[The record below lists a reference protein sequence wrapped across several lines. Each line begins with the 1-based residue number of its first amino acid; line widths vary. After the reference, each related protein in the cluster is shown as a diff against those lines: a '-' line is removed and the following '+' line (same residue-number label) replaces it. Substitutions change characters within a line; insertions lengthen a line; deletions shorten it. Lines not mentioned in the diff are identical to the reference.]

1 MFELALIS
9 LGDKYIKSI
18 EEQGDSV
25 ITTQKSATVHKCIE
39 STILNVRKLAKK
51 MVMEDSH
58 FSNFMTS
65 METQFEL
72 VLNLKPD

>member
-25 ITTQKSATVHKCIE
+25 ITAQKSATVHKCIE
-39 STILNVRKLAKK
+39 GTILNVRKLAKK

-72 VLNLKPD
+72 VLNLKPE